1 MCIMKIQQNYSR
13 NINLGNYQTARIG
26 ITLEKE
32 VENPNEAK
40 IKKISNKLLELCK
53 KLVNEELA
61 DLKEEEQIK

>member
-1 MCIMKIQQNYSR
+1 MKITKSYDR

>member
-1 MCIMKIQQNYSR
+1 MKIQQNYSR
-13 NINLGNYQTARIG
+13 NINLGNYENARIG